1 MTIDLY
7 STSSDERRAVKDLTL
22 IAENVPIK
30 PTDTIDMLQPNFII
44 SYNAA
49 YLGANYLYCPD
60 FSRYYFVGDL
70 QVEIGKRIIFPC
82 KVDALSSWI
91 TQLRSCPC
99 TVTRSEMV
107 GITAVPDA
115 QLPVDP
121 NRREYKV
128 MDFDAES
135 PYPFDISATAPYLLE
150 VL

>member
-7 STSSDERRAVKDLTL
+7 STASDERRAVKGLTL

-82 KVDALSSWI
+82 RVDALSSWI
-91 TQLRSCPC
+91 NQMLGCQC
-99 TVTRSEMV
+99 TVTRSETA
-107 GITAVPDA
+107 GINAVPDA
-115 QLPVDP
+115 QLPIDP
-121 NRREYKV
+121 NKRVYRV
-128 MDFDAES
+128 MAFDAES
-135 PYPFDISATAPYLLE
+135 NYPFDINAANPYLLE

>member
-128 MDFDAES
+128 MDFDAELN
-135 PYPFDISATAPYLLE
+135 YPFDINAAAPYLLE

>member
-7 STSSDERRAVKDLTL
+7 STASDERNAVKDLTL
-22 IAENVPIK
+22 IASDILIR
-30 PTDTIDMLQPNFII
+30 PTGALDMLQPVFVI
-44 SYNAA
+44 SYDAS
-49 YLGANYLYCPD
+49 YISANYIYCTE
-60 FSRYYFVGDL
+60 FNRYYFVGDV

-115 QLPVDP
+115 QLPIDP
-121 NRREYKV
+121 NKRVYRV
-128 MDFDAES
+128 MAFDAE
-135 PYPFDISATAPYLLE
+135 PNYPFDIGAANPYLLE

>member
-30 PTDTIDMLQPNFII
+30 PTDTVDMLQPNFII

-60 FSRYYFVGDL
+60 FGRYYFVGDL
-70 QVEIGKRIIFPC
+70 QMEIGKRIIFPC

-128 MDFDAES
+128 MDFDAELN
-135 PYPFDISATAPYLLE
+135 YPFDINAAAPYLLE

>member
-1 MTIDLY
+1 MTITLY
-7 STSSDERRAVKDLTL
+7 STASDERNAAKDLTL
-22 IAENVPIK
+22 IASDILIR
-30 PTDTIDMLQPNFII
+30 PTGALDMLQPVFII
-44 SYNAA
+44 SYDAS
-49 YLGANYLYCPD
+49 YISANYVYCTE
-60 FSRYYFVGDL
+60 FNRYYFVGDV

-115 QLPVDP
+115 QLPIDP
-121 NRREYKV
+121 NARDYKAV
-128 MDFDAES
+128 YFDAVS
-135 PYPFDISATAPYLLE
+135 PYPLDSSDGYLLE

>member
-7 STSSDERRAVKDLTL
+7 STSSDERSAVKDLTL
-22 IAENVPIK
+22 IASDILIR
-30 PTDTIDMLQPNFII
+30 PTGALDMLQPVFVI
-44 SYNAA
+44 SYDAS
-49 YLGANYLYCPD
+49 YISANYIDCTE
-60 FSRYYFVGDL
+60 FNRYYFVGDV

-128 MDFDAES
+128 MDFDAELN
-135 PYPFDISATAPYLLE
+135 YPFDINAAAPYLLE